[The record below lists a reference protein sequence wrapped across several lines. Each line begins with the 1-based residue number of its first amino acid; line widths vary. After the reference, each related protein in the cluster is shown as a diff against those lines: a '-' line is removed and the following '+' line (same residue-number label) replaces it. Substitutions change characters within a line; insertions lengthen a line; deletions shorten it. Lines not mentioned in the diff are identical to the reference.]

1 MWVLLRE
8 LRCMDILDKLFSR
21 ELERRTGERV
31 LKINKNVRERARSLG
46 KNALTATE
54 KKPRQAAQKA
64 RIYSETKSNLFQRL
78 NIRFPW
84 LKVAFVA
91 LIGAVAVL
99 DLLDATISRV
109 GDPFDKV
116 RIAPMAKHPKATDRI
131 LAGKKLV
138 ALTFDDGPSNLT
150 TPRLLDILL
159 EKDVPATFFML
170 GSQAR
175 NNPDIVKR
183 ADREWHEVAS
193 HTMYH
198 QNLPRISAAAAASD
212 INEAKD
218 TLNSILGHSV
228 AYTRP
233 PYGNISDTVR
243 SVAGTPLI
251 LWSVDTLDWQ
261 NRNAEMI
268 MENVRNQ
275 VYDGGIILMHDI
287 YDTTVDAVGPLID
300 ELRKNGYEF
309 ATIPEIVKIRGLTLE
324 NGVAYRSL

>member
-1 MWVLLRE
+1 
-8 LRCMDILDKLFSR
+8 MDILDKLFSR

-31 LKINKNVRERARSLG
+31 LEINKNVRKRSRSLG

-91 LIGAVAVL
+91 LIGAIAVL
-99 DLLDATISRV
+99 DLLDITISRV
-109 GDPFDKV
+109 GDPFDKI
-116 RIAPMAKHPKATDRI
+116 RIAPMAKHVKATERVLI
-131 LAGKKLV
+131 GKKLV

-150 TPRLLDILL
+150 TPRLLDILW

-170 GSQAR
+170 GPQAR

-183 ADREWHEVAS
+183 AEKERHVVAS

-198 QNLPRISAAAAASD
+198 QNLPRIPAAAAAAD
-212 INEAKD
+212 IGEARD
-218 TLNSILGHSV
+218 VLNSILGHPV

-233 PYGNISDTVR
+233 PYGNISDIVR
-243 SVAGTPLI
+243 SAAGTPLI

-261 NRNAEMI
+261 NRNPEMI
-268 MENVRNQ
+268 LANVRNQ
-275 VYDGGIILMHDI
+275 ISDGGIILMHDI
-287 YDTTVDAVGPLID
+287 YDTSVDAVSSVID
-300 ELRKNGYEF
+300 ELRKDGYEF
-309 ATIPEIVKIRGLTLE
+309 ATIPEIVKLRGLKLD
-324 NGVAYRSL
+324 NGAAYRNL